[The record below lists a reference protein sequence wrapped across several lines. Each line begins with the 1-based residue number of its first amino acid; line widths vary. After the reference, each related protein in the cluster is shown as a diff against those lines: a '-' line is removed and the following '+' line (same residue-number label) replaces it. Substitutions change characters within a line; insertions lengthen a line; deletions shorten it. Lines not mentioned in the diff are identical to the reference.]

1 MAAPAAA
8 PANSM
13 RFQLAFIGA
22 CFLWLG
28 VHNDAFQALLEQ
40 PFLASRGAT
49 LQDFAA
55 ASSVEDI
62 PWSSKLLYALPLDAG
77 FCFSRVCGVNLGLRR
92 PMIFVGQ
99 ALALTFMAVQA
110 AIDPVTLRTFYQFS
124 GFARMIGVVFVA
136 ISIEGYA
143 TDASISVF
151 AGRESLPAA
160 ALQIGRNLGAAV
172 GALAGGRLS
181 ETQGFGAMFALFLA
195 MTAATVPL
203 IFFARELRP
212 VPLREAASAP
222 AGLLAALQRLVPL
235 RLILAWSVRPP
246 VLAFAAIMCVANVGG
261 VMGSLFKTKF
271 WQAAKGASLSE
282 VGQLYSVLSVTSL
295 VANAPVAVF
304 IDRCVKTR
312 LQMTMTLVIT
322 MLALAAY
329 SALPL
334 ATPDGAAALPALY
347 AIEVFG
353 GIANSLY
360 NVIYFA
366 VLLRLAD
373 KRLSAT
379 AFSIFTMVTNAFG
392 GPVPKQISIV
402 VLDSTPGGDVR
413 GVERCMWIGAV
424 VGACAA
430 LLCPLLVLPSV
441 EEQLKLDGLGAEA
454 VGAGAG
460 AGGVGGGAGASEAAA
475 AERAMDSPPATILI
489 KNPVNLERRGERA
502 AKLIA
507 PGPVIAAHATAAAPA
522 SL

>member
-1 MAAPAAA
+1 
-8 PANSM
+8 
-13 RFQLAFIGA
+13 
-22 CFLWLG
+22 
-28 VHNDAFQALLEQ
+28 
-40 PFLASRGAT
+40 
-49 LQDFAA
+49 
-55 ASSVEDI
+55 
-62 PWSSKLLYALPLDAG
+62 
-77 FCFSRVCGVNLGLRR
+77 
-92 PMIFVGQ
+92 
-99 ALALTFMAVQA
+99 
-110 AIDPVTLRTFYQFS
+110 
-124 GFARMIGVVFVA
+124 
-136 ISIEGYA
+136 
-143 TDASISVF
+143 
-151 AGRESLPAA
+151 
-160 ALQIGRNLGAAV
+160 
-172 GALAGGRLS
+172 
-181 ETQGFGAMFALFLA
+181 
-195 MTAATVPL
+195 
-203 IFFARELRP
+203 
-212 VPLREAASAP
+212 
-222 AGLLAALQRLVPL
+222 
-235 RLILAWSVRPP
+235 
-246 VLAFAAIMCVANVGG
+246 
-261 VMGSLFKTKF
+261 
-271 WQAAKGASLSE
+271 
-282 VGQLYSVLSVTSL
+282 
-295 VANAPVAVF
+295 
-304 IDRCVKTR
+304 
-312 LQMTMTLVIT
+312 MTMTLVIT

-460 AGGVGGGAGASEAAA
+460 AGGVGGGAAASEAAA
-475 AERAMDSPPATILI
+475 AELSAMDSPPATILI